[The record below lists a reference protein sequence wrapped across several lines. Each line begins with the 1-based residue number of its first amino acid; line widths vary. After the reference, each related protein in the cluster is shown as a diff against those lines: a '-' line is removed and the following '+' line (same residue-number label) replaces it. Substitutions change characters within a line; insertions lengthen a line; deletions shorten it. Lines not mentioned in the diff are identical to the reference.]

1 LSQFVGVRRA
11 VVRAAGPAPSG
22 ADAIAFVVNNRQP
35 KASGA
40 TMDEHEFE
48 TDGTQDAPSGGA
60 PAGFHETA
68 DTADTADYAV
78 TTDTAAFYVDYE
90 HSGDR
95 RVDDA
100 LDRLARLPDTPL
112 PGHAEVY
119 DTVHTELRAILADQ
133 PGQPA
138 GAQGPR

>member
-1 LSQFVGVRRA
+1 
-11 VVRAAGPAPSG
+11 
-22 ADAIAFVVNNRQP
+22 
-35 KASGA
+35 
-40 TMDEHEFE
+40 MDEFE
-48 TDGTQDAPSGGA
+48 TGGPDGGVLAGLLRDPQEEAAGDAPA
-60 PAGFHETA
+60 
-68 DTADTADYAV
+68 
-78 TTDTAAFYVDYE
+78 AAFPELSEPLDFPVDYE

-119 DTVHTELRAILADQ
+119 DAVHTELRAILSE
-133 PGQPA
+133 QPA